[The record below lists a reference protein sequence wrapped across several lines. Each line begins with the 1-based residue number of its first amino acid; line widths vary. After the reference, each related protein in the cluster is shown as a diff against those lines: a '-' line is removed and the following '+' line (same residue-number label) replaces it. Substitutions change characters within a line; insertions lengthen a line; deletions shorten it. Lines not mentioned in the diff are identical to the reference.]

1 MTKIPSGCSAGILPA
16 VPRAAGP
23 RGPNGRVLSS
33 SWRLV
38 SRSGKRRSK
47 MFLLARFAP
56 SLWHRSGYVK
66 GVRNTR
72 AEMLGGHHGSC
83 DRTSRC
89 SAIRNQGAGPHH
101 YLGSTSGKWRLRR
114 GHDASLLLASLGACA
129 AFYAGEYLRKHNLAS
144 EGTRV
149 RVLADKEKNPAR
161 LENFRVEVD
170 VPVRLS
176 DAHQKGIENAVHH
189 CLIHNT
195 LLHPPKIA
203 FAIRSLTLA

>member
-1 MTKIPSGCSAGILPA
+1 MLREYETHGQKCSEAIMEVVIEHLGAVQFEIKARAHTIISDQPVESGGYDEGMTPP
-16 VPRAAGP
+16 
-23 RGPNGRVLSS
+23 
-33 SWRLV
+33 
-38 SRSGKRRSK
+38 
-47 MFLLARFAP
+47 
-56 SLWHRSGYVK
+56 
-66 GVRNTR
+66 
-72 AEMLGGHHGSC
+72 E
-83 DRTSRC
+83 
-89 SAIRNQGAGPHH
+89 
-101 YLGSTSGKWRLRR
+101 
-114 GHDASLLLASLGACA
+114 LLLASLGACA